1 MVEMLTVLAITTLL
15 GAAGISFGV
24 STLSRSLCAV
34 EFDTVRAALFQAR
47 HQALMSSTPVVA
59 HLDADHFLITPSD
72 VAFLPFTDIAG
83 VPKSETVISIT
94 GPACDTSI
102 TINNVGAII
111 W

>member
-1 MVEMLTVLAITTLL
+1 MIEMLTVLAITTLL

-24 STLSRSLCAV
+24 STLSRSFCAV

-59 HLDADHFLITPSD
+59 HLESDHFLITPSD
-72 VAFLPFTDIAG
+72 VIFSPLTDAVG
-83 VPKSETVISIT
+83 VPMPETVISIA

-102 TINNVGAII
+102 TINNAGAII